1 MSERVTAATLT
12 FMEHLP
18 PPAEELAL
26 LDRELAGLDLRR
38 SQLLHRRAW
47 LLSVLRTP
55 GPPPFAPPPA
65 PSFPPPSFPPPV
77 GRPPTPFA
85 APGRQAVPAVRTH
98 GAQNV
103 LLALGGL
110 LLTVAAIAFTLVGW
124 GEMGIGG
131 RSAVLATVTTA
142 ALAAPAVLLRRG
154 LSSTAESLAAL
165 ASVLMVLD
173 AYALHEVALAD
184 TGGLGYAAAASAV
197 LAVLWAA
204 YGLLLGGLRLPLPA
218 AVLGAQLPLLLWA
231 WAERADALVFAGAL
245 LATAALD
252 CAIAVR
258 GKGVA
263 VRVTACSGL
272 WVTGGAGLLLALVK
286 SLVADAPA
294 GAVAPGA
301 LLLAGSAIALCGA
314 RRAPAAVAVAG
325 GLVAGL
331 AAVAGVAGVV
341 VAGVPSGWAVP
352 VYLLCGGAL
361 WAGVRAPLGRA
372 AGQGLVWASGV
383 VTAGS
388 VLFSL
393 PPVTVSLTG
402 PVVQLGLV
410 WAGAPHGG
418 ARGATGT
425 TGLPWAEMASAPVV
439 LLVVAAVF
447 AAAYR
452 SWEGVLRWAG
462 PVLSPGPSARGAVG
476 ATAPILGWAGLTVL
490 PAALD
495 ASYAVAVSVQLMLV
509 AVVFTVAVAGLRR
522 GMTGVALTASV
533 CGAVGAVNVTLLS
546 LGTEAATYAVFGTL
560 LVVLVAAAVALD
572 VPVAPASRPLNVAV
586 APASRPD
593 RVPETVQ
600 AVAACAAVLC
610 AVVLAGACGASLG
623 LAVHRAAP
631 LLLAV
636 PAVTV
641 LLGARLKT
649 HAVALPVE
657 LTGGAVAL
665 PAVGMAVGD
674 LPFLALVLALCAVL
688 AAGTALRPE
697 RRPVAGHLATA
708 LFVMATWVR
717 LSASGVS
724 SPEAYT
730 LPVTV
735 AALVIGV
742 LRRRRD
748 PAASS
753 WTAYGAGLA
762 ATLVPSLLAAWAD
775 PHWLRPLLLGAAALL
790 ITLLG
795 ARWRLQALLVLGGA
809 VLALDALHE
818 LAPYVVQVVGAMPRW
833 VAPALAGA
841 LLLAVGATYEKRL
854 RDARRLRDA
863 LGRMR

>member
-1 MSERVTAATLT
+1 
-12 FMEHLP
+12 MEHLP

-55 GPPPFAPPPA
+55 GPLTAAPPPVPA
-65 PSFPPPSFPPPV
+65 FPLPA
-77 GRPPTPFA
+77 GRPPGPFA
-85 APGRQAVPAVRTH
+85 APGRPPVPAVRTG

-103 LLALGGL
+103 LLTLGGL
-110 LLTVAAIAFTLVGW
+110 LLTVAAIAFTLVSW
-124 GEMGIGG
+124 GQMGIGG
-131 RSAVLATVTTA
+131 RSAVLATVTVA

-173 AYALHEVALAD
+173 AYALHEVALPE
-184 TGGLGYAAAASAV
+184 TGGLGFAATASAALAAA
-197 LAVLWAA
+197 WAA
-204 YGLLLGGLRLPLPA
+204 YGLALGGLRLPLPA
-218 AVLGAQLPLLLWA
+218 AVLVAQLPLLLWA

-252 CAIAVR
+252 CAIALW

-272 WVTGGAGLLLALVK
+272 WVTGGAGLLVALVE
-286 SLVADAPA
+286 SLAADAPA

-301 LLLAGSAIALCGA
+301 LLLAGSAIALSGA

-331 AAVAGVAGVV
+331 AAVAAVSGVL
-341 VAGVPSGWAVP
+341 VAGVPAGWVVP
-352 VYLLCGGAL
+352 VYLLCGGTL
-361 WAGVRAPLGRA
+361 LAGVRAPLGRP
-372 AGQGLVWASGV
+372 AGQGLVWASGA

-393 PPVTVSLTG
+393 PPVAVSLAG
-402 PVVQLGLV
+402 PVSQLGRV
-410 WAGAPHGG
+410 WTGAPQGG
-418 ARGATGT
+418 ARGALGAA
-425 TGLPWAEMASAPVV
+425 GLPWSEMAAAPVV
-439 LLVVAAVF
+439 LLVVAAVL

-476 ATAPILGWAGLTVL
+476 ATAPVLGWAGLAVL

-495 ASYAVAVSVQLMLV
+495 VSYTVAVSVQLVLVVGVFAV
-509 AVVFTVAVAGLRR
+509 AVGALRR

-533 CGAVGAVNVTLLS
+533 CGAVGAVGVALLS
-546 LGTEAATYAVFGTL
+546 LGSEAATYAVFGLL
-560 LVVLVAAAVALD
+560 LVVFVAAAAALE
-572 VPVAPASRPLNVAV
+572 SAV
-586 APASRPD
+586 APAARPD
-593 RVPETVQ
+593 RVPGAVQ
-600 AVAACAAVLC
+600 AVAAGAAVVC

-623 LAVHRAAP
+623 LAAHRAAP
-631 LLLAV
+631 LILAV
-636 PAVTV
+636 PSVTV
-641 LLGARLKT
+641 LLGARLKAHT
-649 HAVALPVE
+649 VALPVE
-657 LTGGAVAL
+657 VTGGAAAL
-665 PAVGMAVGD
+665 PALGMAMGD
-674 LPFLALVLALCAVL
+674 PPFLALVLALCAVL

-697 RRPVAGHLATA
+697 RRPVAGYLATA
-708 LFVMATWVR
+708 LFVLASWVR

-775 PHWLRPLLLGAAALL
+775 PHWLRPLLLGAAALV

-818 LAPYVVQVVGAMPRW
+818 LAPYVVQVVGALPRW
-833 VAPALAGA
+833 VAPALAGV

>member
-1 MSERVTAATLT
+1 
-12 FMEHLP
+12 MEHLP

-26 LDRELAGLDLRR
+26 LDHELAGLDLRR

-55 GPPPFAPPPA
+55 GPLLAASPPA
-65 PSFPPPSFPPPV
+65 PSFPPPA

-85 APGRQAVPAVRTH
+85 APGRPPVPAVRTR
-98 GAQNV
+98 GAQNA
-103 LLALGGL
+103 LLVLGGL
-110 LLTVAAIAFTLVGW
+110 LLTIAAIAFTLVGW
-124 GEMGIGG
+124 GQLGIGG
-131 RSAVLATVTTA
+131 RSAVLATVTAA

-165 ASVLMVLD
+165 ASALMVLD
-173 AYALHEVALAD
+173 AYALHEVALPG
-184 TGGLGYAAAASAV
+184 TSGLGFAAAASAV
-197 LAVLWAA
+197 LAVLWAG

-231 WAERADALVFAGAL
+231 WAERADVLVFAGAL

-252 CAIAVR
+252 CVIAVR
-258 GKGVA
+258 GKGIA
-263 VRVTACSGL
+263 VRVTAGSGL

-301 LLLAGSAIALCGA
+301 LLLAGAAIALCGA

-325 GLVAGL
+325 GLAV
-331 AAVAGVAGVV
+331 VAGVAGVV
-341 VAGVPSGWAVP
+341 VAGVPGGWVVP
-352 VYLLCGGAL
+352 VYLLCGAAL
-361 WAGVRAPLGRA
+361 LAGVRAPLGRP

-383 VTAGS
+383 VAAGS

-393 PPVTVSLTG
+393 PPVVVSLTG
-402 PVVQLGLV
+402 PVVQLGRV
-410 WAGAPHGG
+410 WSGAPHGG
-418 ARGATGT
+418 ARGATGAA
-425 TGLPWAEMASAPVV
+425 GLPWTEMASAPVV
-439 LLVVAAVF
+439 LLVVAAVLGL
-447 AAAYR
+447 AYR

-462 PVLSPGPSARGAVG
+462 PALSPGPSARGAVG
-476 ATAPILGWAGLTVL
+476 VTAPVLGWAGLAVL

-495 ASYAVAVSVQLMLV
+495 ASYAVAVSVQLVLAAAVFAV
-509 AVVFTVAVAGLRR
+509 AVVGLRR
-522 GMTGVALTASV
+522 GTTGVALTASV
-533 CGAVGAVNVTLLS
+533 CGAVGAVDVTLLS
-546 LGTEAATYAVFGTL
+546 LSTEAATYAVFGTL
-560 LVVLVAAAVALD
+560 LVALVAAAVALE
-572 VPVAPASRPLNVAV
+572 VPVV
-586 APASRPD
+586 PASRPD
-593 RVPETVQ
+593 RVPAAVQ

-623 LAVHRAAP
+623 LAAHRAAP

-641 LLGARLKT
+641 LLGARLKA

-657 LTGGAVAL
+657 LTGAAAAL

-697 RRPVAGHLATA
+697 RRPVAGYLATA
-708 LFVMATWVR
+708 LFVTASWVR

-753 WTAYGAGLA
+753 WTAYGAALA
-762 ATLVPSLLAAWAD
+762 ATLLPSLLAAWAD

>member
-1 MSERVTAATLT
+1 MSECVTAATLAS
-12 FMEHLP
+12 MEHLP

-55 GPPPFAPPPA
+55 GPLTAAPPPVPA
-65 PSFPPPSFPPPV
+65 FPLPA
-77 GRPPTPFA
+77 GRPPGPFA
-85 APGRQAVPAVRTH
+85 APGRPPVPAVRTG

-103 LLALGGL
+103 LLTLGGL
-110 LLTVAAIAFTLVGW
+110 LLTVAAIAFTLVSW
-124 GEMGIGG
+124 GQMGIGG
-131 RSAVLATVTTA
+131 RSAVLATVTVA

-173 AYALHEVALAD
+173 AYALHEVALPE
-184 TGGLGYAAAASAV
+184 TGGLGFAATASAALAAA
-197 LAVLWAA
+197 WAA
-204 YGLLLGGLRLPLPA
+204 YGLALGGLRLPLPA
-218 AVLGAQLPLLLWA
+218 AVLVAQLPLLLWA

-252 CAIAVR
+252 CAIALW

-272 WVTGGAGLLLALVK
+272 WVTGGAGLLVALVE
-286 SLVADAPA
+286 SLAADAPA

-301 LLLAGSAIALCGA
+301 LLLAGSAIALSGA

-331 AAVAGVAGVV
+331 AAVAAVSGVL
-341 VAGVPSGWAVP
+341 VAGVPAGWVVP
-352 VYLLCGGAL
+352 VYLLCGGTL
-361 WAGVRAPLGRA
+361 LAGVRAPLGRP
-372 AGQGLVWASGV
+372 AGQGLVWASGA

-393 PPVTVSLTG
+393 PPVAVSLAG
-402 PVVQLGLV
+402 PVSQLGRV
-410 WAGAPHGG
+410 WTGAPQGG
-418 ARGATGT
+418 ARGALGAA
-425 TGLPWAEMASAPVV
+425 GLPWSEMAAAPVV
-439 LLVVAAVF
+439 LLVVAAVL

-476 ATAPILGWAGLTVL
+476 ATAPVLGWAGLAVL

-495 ASYAVAVSVQLMLV
+495 VSYTVAVSVQLVLVVGVFAV
-509 AVVFTVAVAGLRR
+509 AVGALRR

-533 CGAVGAVNVTLLS
+533 CGAVGAVGVALLS
-546 LGTEAATYAVFGTL
+546 LGSEAATYAVFGLL
-560 LVVLVAAAVALD
+560 LVVFVAAAAALD
-572 VPVAPASRPLNVAV
+572 SAV

-593 RVPETVQ
+593 RVPGAVQ
-600 AVAACAAVLC
+600 AVAAGAAVVC

-623 LAVHRAAP
+623 LAAHRAAP
-631 LLLAV
+631 LILAV
-636 PAVTV
+636 PSVTV
-641 LLGARLKT
+641 LLGARLKAHT
-649 HAVALPVE
+649 VALPVE
-657 LTGGAVAL
+657 VTGGAAAL
-665 PAVGMAVGD
+665 PALGMAMGD
-674 LPFLALVLALCAVL
+674 PPFLALVLALCAVL

-697 RRPVAGHLATA
+697 RRPVAGYLATA
-708 LFVMATWVR
+708 LFVLASWVR

-775 PHWLRPLLLGAAALL
+775 PHWLRPLLLGAAALV

-818 LAPYVVQVVGAMPRW
+818 LAPYVVQVVGALPRW
-833 VAPALAGA
+833 VAPALAGV

>member
-1 MSERVTAATLT
+1 MSECVTAATLAS
-12 FMEHLP
+12 MEHLP

-55 GPPPFAPPPA
+55 GPLTAAPPPVPA
-65 PSFPPPSFPPPV
+65 FPLPA
-77 GRPPTPFA
+77 GRHPGPFA
-85 APGRQAVPAVRTH
+85 APGRPPVPAVRTG

-103 LLALGGL
+103 LLTLGGL
-110 LLTVAAIAFTLVGW
+110 LLTVAAIAFTLVSW
-124 GEMGIGG
+124 GQMGIGG
-131 RSAVLATVTTA
+131 RSAVLATVTVA

-173 AYALHEVALAD
+173 AYALHEVALPE
-184 TGGLGYAAAASAV
+184 TGGLGFAATASAV
-197 LAVLWAA
+197 LAAAWAA
-204 YGLLLGGLRLPLPA
+204 YGLALGGLRLPLPA
-218 AVLGAQLPLLLWA
+218 AVLVAQLPLLLWA

-252 CAIAVR
+252 CAIAVW

-272 WVTGGAGLLLALVK
+272 WVTGGAGLLVALVE
-286 SLVADAPA
+286 SLAADAPA

-301 LLLAGSAIALCGA
+301 LLLAGSAIALSGA

-331 AAVAGVAGVV
+331 AAVAAVSGVL
-341 VAGVPSGWAVP
+341 VAGVPAGWVVP

-361 WAGVRAPLGRA
+361 LAGVRAPLGRP
-372 AGQGLVWASGV
+372 AGQGLVWASGA

-393 PPVTVSLTG
+393 PPVAVSLAG
-402 PVVQLGLV
+402 PVSQLGRV
-410 WAGAPHGG
+410 WTGAPQGG
-418 ARGATGT
+418 ARGALGAA
-425 TGLPWAEMASAPVV
+425 GLPWSEMAAAPVV
-439 LLVVAAVF
+439 LLVVAAVL

-462 PVLSPGPSARGAVG
+462 PVLSPGPSARDAVG
-476 ATAPILGWAGLTVL
+476 ATAPVLGWAGLAVL

-495 ASYAVAVSVQLMLV
+495 VSYTVAVSVQLVLVVGVFAV
-509 AVVFTVAVAGLRR
+509 AVGALRR

-533 CGAVGAVNVTLLS
+533 CGAVGAVGVALLS
-546 LGTEAATYAVFGTL
+546 LGSEAATYAVFGLL
-560 LVVLVAAAVALD
+560 LVVFVAAAAALE
-572 VPVAPASRPLNVAV
+572 SAV
-586 APASRPD
+586 APAARPD
-593 RVPETVQ
+593 RVPGAVQ
-600 AVAACAAVLC
+600 TVAAGAAVVC

-623 LAVHRAAP
+623 LAAHRAAP
-631 LLLAV
+631 LILAV
-636 PAVTV
+636 PSVTV
-641 LLGARLKT
+641 LLGARLKAHT
-649 HAVALPVE
+649 VALPVE
-657 LTGGAVAL
+657 VTGGAAAL
-665 PAVGMAVGD
+665 PALGMAMGD
-674 LPFLALVLALCAVL
+674 PPFLALVLALCAVL

-697 RRPVAGHLATA
+697 RRPVAGYLATA
-708 LFVMATWVR
+708 LFVLASWVR

-775 PHWLRPLLLGAAALL
+775 PHWLRPLLLGAAALV

-818 LAPYVVQVVGAMPRW
+818 LAPYVVQVVGALPRW
-833 VAPALAGA
+833 VAPALAGV